1 MKCDNNDDIKEL
13 VEKFAE
19 GNIRKEEWHH
29 YEHLVVAVWYLEEYS
44 FEVALEKIK
53 KGILLNNKANGVIQ
67 TKNGGYH
74 ETLTIFLVKAM
85 ANVLNRPE
93 LSKLSLINKISYVEE
108 HFGDFKMFIL
118 TFYTEEK
125 INSWEARVF
134 WQEPDLKSS
143 DF

>member
-1 MKCDNNDDIKEL
+1 MKCQNNDDIKKL
-13 VEKFAE
+13 IEKFAE
-19 GNIRKEEWHH
+19 GNIRKEDWHH
-29 YEHLVVAVWYLEEYS
+29 YEHLVVAVWHLEEDS

-53 KGILLNNKANGVIQ
+53 KGILLNNKRNAVIQ

-74 ETLTIFLVKAM
+74 ETLTIFLVKAI
-85 ANVLNRPE
+85 ANVLKKSE
-93 LSKLSLINKISYVEE
+93 CSKLNLIDKISYVEE
-108 HFGDFKMFIL
+108 YFGDFRAFVL

-125 INSWEARVF
+125 INSWDARIF